1 MAGEVSGDALG
12 GDFMQKMNALHP
24 NIRWVGVGGR
34 SMAAQGLSSVIDMG
48 RLSVMGLAEV
58 MMHLPD
64 LLKAKKQII
73 TAFKAPRWFLCPI
86 CQPLD
91 LGMAR
96 RSHSS
101 HQSSDRLG
109 IVLVSV

>member
-1 MAGEVSGDALG
+1 MTNTSSLTIGIVAGEVSGDALG

-64 LLKAKKQII
+64 LLKAKSKSSQRLKRIRLI
-73 TAFKAPRWFLCPI
+73 CLLVLMHPI
-86 CQPLD
+86 LTFE
-91 LGMAR
+91 
-96 RSHSS
+96 
-101 HQSSDRLG
+101 
-109 IVLVSV
+109 SVKY

>member
-1 MAGEVSGDALG
+1 MTNTSSLTIGIVAGEVSGDALG

-34 SMAAQGLSSVIDMG
+34 SMATQGLSSVIDMG

-64 LLKAKKQII
+64 LLKAKK
-73 TAFKAPRWFLCPI
+73 ANH
-86 CQPLD
+86 
-91 LGMAR
+91 
-96 RSHSS
+96 HS
-101 HQSSDRLG
+101 
-109 IVLVSV
+109 V